1 MTVLDDPPVQRTT
14 PDDPPVQRAIR
25 ETPPSSALSSIVF
38 VAMVG
43 LITAIVLGLV
53 AIGIVAVLSD
63 EPAAAPEAAAT
74 TTLSVD
80 LTEFAITGNLT
91 APAGHVLI
99 DVTNSGSVEH
109 NISLV
114 DPSVQGSNLAAG
126 ASEQLD
132 LGELAP
138 GTYEVIC
145 TIPGHAGS
153 GMTAELTITD
163 GAVVAAEPGADAAGT
178 DAAAAGAGAMA
189 GMDHSEMTAEE
200 MDQMMIDSMLA
211 FPAETEGV
219 GNQLLDY
226 TTLPDGTKQFELT
239 AAVTPWEVSPGK
251 VVDAWSYNGMVPGPM
266 IKVAVGDKVRVV
278 LHNETPLGTDI
289 HWHGVH
295 TPNAQDGVSPYT
307 QEVVATGDSHTY
319 EFVADQPTIGMYHA
333 HMHGQTSVVNGM
345 FASFIVGDNPLPYG
359 RTVSGVTVPAD
370 LVPAVEI
377 PMVVNDAGVIGLTLN
392 GKSFPATAP
401 VVVNEGDWVA
411 VNYYNEGL
419 MAHPMH
425 LHAFPQLVYAKDGIP
440 LDQPYFADTINIAP
454 GERYSVL
461 FHATDP
467 GTWVWHC
474 HILTHVES
482 EDGMFGMATAV
493 VVNPAE

>member
-1 MTVLDDPPVQRTT
+1 VH
-14 PDDPPVQRAIR
+14 RA
-25 ETPPSSALSSIVF
+25 TGNTAPPSPSLSPIVF
-38 VAMVG
+38 GAMVG
-43 LITAIVLGLV
+43 LVTAIVLGLV
-53 AIGIVAVLSD
+53 AIGIVAVLHD
-63 EPAAAPEAAAT
+63 EPAASQAVATST
-74 TTLSVD
+74 TTLSVE
-80 LTEFAITGNLT
+80 LTEFAITGTLT
-91 APAGHVLI
+91 APAGHVVI
-99 DVTNSGSVEH
+99 DVTNSGSIEH
-109 NISLV
+109 NLALV
-114 DPSVQGSNLAAG
+114 DPSIAGTNLAAG
-126 ASEQLD
+126 ATEQLD

-138 GTYEVIC
+138 GTYQLIC

-153 GMTAELTITD
+153 GMQADLTITD
-163 GAVVAAEPGADAAGT
+163 GAAAVPAADAAGT
-178 DAAAAGAGAMA
+178 AAAAGTGAMP

-200 MDQMMIDSMLA
+200 MDQMMVDSMLA
-211 FPAETEGV
+211 FPAETDGV
-219 GNQLLDY
+219 GNQLLPY

-251 VVDAWSYNGMVPGPM
+251 VVDAWTYNGMVPGPM
-266 IKVAVGDKVRVV
+266 IKVAVGDKVRVL
-278 LHNETPLGTDI
+278 LHNDTPLGTDI
-289 HWHGVH
+289 HWHGIH
-295 TPNAQDGVSPYT
+295 TPNDQDGVSPYS

-319 EFVADQPTIGMYHA
+319 EFVADTPMIGMYHA
-333 HMHGQTSVVNGM
+333 HLHGETSVVNGM

-359 RTVSGVTVPAD
+359 KTVSGVTVPAD
-370 LVPAVEI
+370 LVPAVEM
-377 PMVVNDAGVIGLTLN
+377 PMVLNDAGVIGLTLN

-401 VVVNEGDWVA
+401 VVVNQDDWVA

-425 LHAFPQLVYAKDGIP
+425 LHGFPQLVYAKDGIP

-493 VVNPAE
+493 VVNPTQ

>member
-1 MTVLDDPPVQRTT
+1 
-14 PDDPPVQRAIR
+14 
-25 ETPPSSALSSIVF
+25 
-38 VAMVG
+38 MVG

-53 AIGIVAVLSD
+53 AIGIVAVVVD
-63 EPAAAPEAAAT
+63 EPAATETTAT
-74 TTLSVD
+74 ASTTLSVE
-80 LTEFAITGNLT
+80 LSEFAITGNLT
-91 APAGHVLI
+91 APAGQVVI

-109 NISLV
+109 NIALV
-114 DPSVQGSNLAAG
+114 DPSIEGGDLAAG

-132 LGELAP
+132 LGVLAP
-138 GTYEVIC
+138 GTYELIC

-163 GAVVAAEPGADAAGT
+163 GAGAATEPATDAGDAADAAAT
-178 DAAAAGAGAMA
+178 DDSAMA

-200 MDQMMIDSMLA
+200 MDQMMVDSMLA
-211 FPAETEGV
+211 YPAETEGV

-289 HWHGVH
+289 HWHGIH

-307 QEVVATGDSHTY
+307 QEVVSTGDSHTY
-319 EFVADQPTIGMYHA
+319 EFVADQPAIGMYHA
-333 HMHGQTSVVNGM
+333 HLHGQTSVVNGM

-359 RTVSGVTVPAD
+359 KTVSGVTIPAD
-370 LVPAVEI
+370 LVPAVEM

-401 VVVNEGDWVA
+401 VVVDQGDWVA

-440 LDQPYFADTINIAP
+440 LDEPYFADTINIAP

-461 FHATDP
+461 FQATDP

-493 VVNPAE
+493 VVNPTE